1 MADVP
6 EAIAIRE
13 LLERLTPRQRAVCL
27 LLAEGRSQV
36 DAAQRLGITPQSVQ
50 YHLKRIRNVLSD
62 MGFDIA
68 ALRPKHTKASRR
80 RRRGRA

>member
-36 DAAQRLGITPQSVQ
+36 EAAHALGITPQSVQ
-50 YHLKRIRNVLSD
+50 YHVQRIRKLLSN
-62 MGFDIA
+62 MGFDVA
-68 ALRPKHTKASRR
+68 ALRPRHTKASRR
-80 RRRGRA
+80 RRRA